1 MADKPTTIHVDE
13 GQAAVPAEPQPAPV
27 SREPEKPKAEPLNPA
42 PADLPKDAEPAME
55 AQGEE
60 AAAQPSALAQ
70 QVAPVA
76 EDTGTSQIDEV
87 LEQLRDARKS
97 ASIDDA
103 ADDSDIDLETNQIE
117 VGPPRGEE
125 LVQLFLRMY
134 PTKESYEAAKAD
146 PDSVLSRTINAT
158 DHGWGSTQLR
168 DIAECLKEGKV
179 IEKLKPQSDTKKFP
193 GIKDGRPNRVTL
205 KDPDAAGREAIIALK
220 ARMGG
225 IVRVNLLNS
234 GFWVAL
240 QPPKI
245 DDLQEIFATIDF
257 ENREIGR
264 IMGGHFA
271 LIADAYLKQKFLETI
286 ISKDIIIE
294 SNFKQFRKPGAF
306 IRNLAYHDYD
316 TLIHAV
322 VMIMTR
328 GGLRYRCVCPLCGHT
343 SIETIDVGAC
353 KFVNEDLWT
362 PEVHTW
368 WNTTV
373 DKEGKLI
380 MHDEKSLMRYRNEV
394 LNRKFNLEKII
405 DNGRGEKVK
414 IVLEFAEPT
423 FKKYI
428 DVSTNLIRTMMNT
441 INSISRGDDDRADL
455 ARNTLSVHNYQQIAP
470 WINFIRVYGEDG
482 VLDIQSSDASVIL
495 SYLDELSQHDKE
507 MSKALSKFI
516 ADTRFNWIGTQSIE
530 CPNCHA
536 RPSEEMNG
544 FYPLEIQTIFFGLLS
559 RLWQAGG

>member
-1 MADKPTTIHVDE
+1 MANKPTTIPVDE
-13 GQAAVPAEPQPAPV
+13 GQTAEATIPPTPVP
-27 SREPEKPKAEPLNPA
+27 
-42 PADLPKDAEPAME
+42 
-55 AQGEE
+55 
-60 AAAQPSALAQ
+60 AAQPETAPVEPPKDPAATPTEPVAQ
-70 QVAPVA
+70 ADRDPEPADAGTSEIAKQVAPVA

-103 ADDSDIDLETNQIE
+103 AEDSDIDLETNQIE
-117 VGPPRGEE
+117 VGPPRGDE
-125 LVQLFLRMY
+125 LVQLFMRMY
-134 PTKESYEAAKAD
+134 PTKESYDAAKAD
-146 PDSVLSRTINAT
+146 PESILSRTISAT
-158 DHGWGSTQLR
+158 DHGWGTTQLR
-168 DIAECLKEGKV
+168 DILECLKSTDAAK
-179 IEKLKPQSDTKKFP
+179 KLHIQSDTKKFP
-193 GIKDGRPNRVTL
+193 GVKDGRPNRVTL

-271 LIADAYLKQKFLETI
+271 LVADAYLKQKFIETI
-286 ISKDIIIE
+286 VSKDVIIE

-306 IRNLAYHDYD
+306 VRNLAYNDYD

-322 VMIMTR
+322 VMLMTR
-328 GGLRYRCVCPLCGHT
+328 GGLRYRCVCPLCGYT
-343 SIETIDVGAC
+343 EVETLDIGAC
-353 KFVNEDLWT
+353 KFINEDLWT
-362 PEVHTW
+362 PEVHSW

-380 MHDEKSLMRYRNEV
+380 IHDEKSLMRYRNEV
-394 LNRKFNLEKII
+394 IHKKFTVDRELN
-405 DNGRGEKVK
+405 NGGET
-414 IVLEFAEPT
+414 IRIELEFAEPT
-423 FKKYI
+423 FKKYL

-441 INSISRGDDDRADL
+441 INSISQGDDDRADL
-455 ARNTLSVHNYQQIAP
+455 ARSTLSVHNYQQVAP
-470 WINFIRVYGEDG
+470 WINFIRVYGADG
-482 VLDIQSSDASVIL
+482 NLDIQSSDAAVIL

-507 MSKALSKFI
+507 LTKQLSKFI
-516 ADTRFNWIGTQSIE
+516 ASTRFNWIGTQAIQ
-530 CPNCHA
+530 CPKCHA
-536 RPSEEMNG
+536 RPNEEMDG

-559 RLWQAGG
+559 RLWQSGR